1 VRTVPPYDGYG
12 AGLIPS
18 VAASWGIQEITANPA
33 SISRPA
39 EMRLSNRR
47 VCVCVFFYW
56 YSIQDTDR
64 FIWNDM
70 CEGRAMHVHGMTSH

>member
-1 VRTVPPYDGYG
+1 MRIVPPCIGYV

-18 VAASWGIQEITANPA
+18 VTAFWEIRKIAPNPA

-47 VCVCVFFYW
+47 MCVCVFFYW
-56 YSIQDTDR
+56 YPIQDTDR